1 MTSGP
6 LLLNML
12 RFSLPLM
19 LSGVLQLLY
28 NAADIVVVGRFAGS
42 SAMAAVGSTSSLIA
56 LTTNLFMGLA
66 VGACVTVAQFHGAQ
80 SHREVTDTVHT
91 AIGLSLVCGFVAGAL
106 GWAAAGRL
114 LALTGSPPDVID
126 QATQYLGIYFL
137 GVPFSLVY
145 NFAASILR
153 AIGDTRRPLYYLSIA
168 GAVNVLLNLLFVIR
182 FGMGAGGVALATVI
196 SQCVSAALTLV
207 SLMRSNGAIRLHP
220 KRIRL
225 SPDKVWLILKVGLPA
240 GLQASIFSFS
250 NVLIQSAVNSFGS
263 VAMAGN
269 AAAANIEGFVYTS
282 MNAVHHTALTFTGQN
297 AGAGRVDRIPRVLS
311 LSILIVLTT
320 GALLGFSGL
329 LLDESLLRLY
339 STDTRVI
346 AYGKIRLGLILKTY
360 SLCGIMEALV
370 GILRGM
376 GNATL
381 PMLVSFTGVVGVR
394 ILWLF
399 TVFAKNRTPDIL
411 YLSYPISWAV
421 TSAAHYAGYFLIMR
435 KRARGT

>member
-1 MTSGP
+1 
-6 LLLNML
+6 
-12 RFSLPLM
+12 
-19 LSGVLQLLY
+19 
-28 NAADIVVVGRFAGS
+28 
-42 SAMAAVGSTSSLIA
+42 
-56 LTTNLFMGLA
+56 
-66 VGACVTVAQFHGAQ
+66 
-80 SHREVTDTVHT
+80 
-91 AIGLSLVCGFVAGAL
+91 
-106 GWAAAGRL
+106 
-114 LALTGSPPDVID
+114 
-126 QATQYLGIYFL
+126 
-137 GVPFSLVY
+137 
-145 NFAASILR
+145 
-153 AIGDTRRPLYYLSIA
+153 
-168 GAVNVLLNLLFVIR
+168 
-182 FGMGAGGVALATVI
+182 
-196 SQCVSAALTLV
+196 
-207 SLMRSNGAIRLHP
+207 
-220 KRIRL
+220 
-225 SPDKVWLILKVGLPA
+225 
-240 GLQASIFSFS
+240 
-250 NVLIQSAVNSFGS
+250 
-263 VAMAGN
+263 
-269 AAAANIEGFVYTS
+269 